1 MGVAF
6 MAHAQESLLGD
17 IMNVS
22 PVAAAETSN
31 NEEALADY
39 QIVFDKRKS
48 ELDDDLASLGEDYK
62 KEVVDLIQDFTK
74 TLSKGVAKEVKN
86 EKQTVI
92 TKVNSLTIQL
102 RKNKQSRVTQFGN
115 RVAPEIRDL
124 PIDLRQEK
132 QKEMRT
138 ISKEYYNTFD
148 DEYSANQAVISQFK
162 NTQHLMQIEGEGI

>member
-1 MGVAF
+1 MGIAICSN
-6 MAHAQESLLGD
+6 AQESLLGD

-31 NEEALADY
+31 NEEALADF

-62 KEVVDLIQDFTK
+62 KEVMNLIQDFTK
-74 TLSKGVAKEVKN
+74 ILSKGVAKEVKN
-86 EKQTVI
+86 EKQSVL

-124 PIDLRQEK
+124 PIELRQDK
-132 QKEMRT
+132 QKEMRS

-148 DEYSANQAVISQFK
+148 DEYAANQAVIAQFK
-162 NTQHLMQIEGEGI
+162 STQHLTQIEGEGI